1 MLLRVASRRCAAA
14 AARRRPLS
22 VAAAGDDGAL
32 MDALRRCDDIYRRDV
47 APVNE
52 ALHGPWSTP
61 TSPRFTVIAPGASD
75 ADQDGPALVGDP
87 DLGFEGLRKFGPG
100 LIQRTQLKIRSGIAP
115 KNFMLP
121 GTTGETLAILTN
133 ALAGQ
138 DHKLHIILNK
148 ADKFER
154 IHDFARAYGALCWN
168 LSKVIPRKDLPRIY
182 TMCIP
187 QGDAGAG
194 GGALA
199 AGLAD
204 LRKTRD
210 DVLAEVRRAPSRRV
224 DNAITRLQDAAALLL
239 MHAEVTDA
247 ARRGRCSAARATTAA
262 RPSRRPRPPRRRPRS
277 RSPRPRSARPALAA
291 GCVGAAA
298 TAGLHYVNGNEAA
311 RRLAELD
318 GPAGLDALY
327 RKAYGAELV
336 RGDEEANALWA
347 RVRDHLLRKLD
358 AVGGASRVPAAPSGA
373 TAGLR
378 RVLDHDVPAR
388 RRAAAPASYGGF
400 PRDAPE
406 P

>member
-100 LIQRTQLKIRSGIAP
+100 LIQRTQLKIRSGISP
-115 KNFMLP
+115 KNFMLVDSPGMIDSPGGRDDASSKLDRGYHFENAVKWFADRGRRAPLLRPDKP

-168 LSKVIPRKDLPRIY
+168 LSK
-182 TMCIP
+182 
-187 QGDAGAG
+187 
-194 GGALA
+194 
-199 AGLAD
+199 
-204 LRKTRD
+204 
-210 DVLAEVRRAPSRRV
+210 
-224 DNAITRLQDAAALLL
+224 
-239 MHAEVTDA
+239 
-247 ARRGRCSAARATTAA
+247 
-262 RPSRRPRPPRRRPRS
+262 
-277 RSPRPRSARPALAA
+277 
-291 GCVGAAA
+291 
-298 TAGLHYVNGNEAA
+298 
-311 RRLAELD
+311 LD

-358 AVGGASRVPAAPSGA
+358 AVGGASRVRAPSA
-373 TAGLR
+373 RRWAP
-378 RVLDHDVPAR
+378 RVLDHDVPAL